1 MFFLHVLSNRVLYV
15 LEHGKAED
23 TAAVIP
29 CYSNNAGTSHSGP
42 MGFSCV
48 FQGGTAACSQP
59 CTVARDLPVLC
70 GGRTLVKV
78 FPSNTSARKNF

>member
-1 MFFLHVLSNRVLYV
+1 MFFLPVLSKRVLYV
-15 LEHGKAED
+15 HEHANAED

-29 CYSNNAGTSHSGP
+29 PTVAPWEFPVSFKKG
-42 MGFSCV
+42 
-48 FQGGTAACSQP
+48 QEACSQP

-78 FPSNTSARKNF
+78 FPSNTYACKNF